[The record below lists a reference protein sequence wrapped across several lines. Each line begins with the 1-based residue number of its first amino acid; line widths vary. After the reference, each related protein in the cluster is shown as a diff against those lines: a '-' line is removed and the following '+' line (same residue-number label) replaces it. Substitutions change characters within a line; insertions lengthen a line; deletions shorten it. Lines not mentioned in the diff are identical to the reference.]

1 MEEVEHDA
9 AQVRL
14 QELEAAVLQDVQQYG
29 ACSLSDKAKVQR
41 LTVTIQDKLAQIR
54 ALTRDL
60 ELLFEEL
67 DR

>member
-1 MEEVEHDA
+1 MEELDEPHA
-9 AQVRL
+9 RL
-14 QELEAAVLQDVQQYG
+14 QSLEAAVLQDVEQFG
-29 ACSLSDKAKVQR
+29 SCSLAEKVKTAR
-41 LTVTIQDKLAQIR
+41 LSQAVQEKLARIR